1 MAKEKYSRSQLE
13 AAREYL
19 RRRLEDESSMRGDV
33 ESVLSTYIPLLVTLL
48 VRGTSQSDI
57 EEVLDDLVADL
68 IADCEALAVDDHDGN
83 RDALLLFLHQDI
95 GGKTLDDR
103 IRERVRTLYDEVFTL
118 VAVGLLLGLNPS
130 SITGSI
136 LSSLRDPWHN
146 TMLEEFRDKVR
157 KGEVAV
163 PAGLDIDERH
173 YGQGVPVSS
182 LVALT
187 DITVYG
193 VSACWGYNDW
203 LDHKDVAAGYY
214 VFRGSSYDC
223 DECDSHVGYHPVSDE
238 SSLPLYHNHCKCYVV
253 WV

>member
-1 MAKEKYSRSQLE
+1 MAEEKYSRSQLE

-48 VRGTSQSDI
+48 VRGMSQSDI

-68 IADCEALAVDDHDGN
+68 IADCEALSVDDHDGN

-95 GGKTLDDR
+95 GGKTIDDR
-103 IRERVRTLYDEVFTL
+103 IRERVSTLYDEVFTL
-118 VAVGLLLGLNPS
+118 VAIGLLLGEKES
-130 SITGSI
+130 SIVTSI
-136 LSSLRDPWHN
+136 LSSMKEPWRN
-146 TMLEEFRDKVR
+146 PMLLTFREKVQS
-157 KGEVAV
+157 GEVSV
-163 PAGLDIDERH
+163 PAGIDISDRH
-173 YGQGVPVSS
+173 YGKGVPVSS

-193 VSACWGYNDW
+193 VSACWSLNDW
-203 LDHKDVAAGYY
+203 LEHKDSSSGYY

-238 SSLPLYHNHCKCYVV
+238 GSLPLYHNHCKCYVV